1 MLGRE
6 KTENY
11 LKVILRLQERTRIV
25 RAVEIASELGVS
37 RATVSVAL
45 KDLRLFGYITMLGDR
60 GIILT
65 EEGRMIAQS
74 VTERYRFY
82 SEMLRSIG
90 ISPKTADQDACYL
103 EHGLSQETFDALKT
117 YFRQKKEC

>member
-6 KTENY
+6 KIENY
-11 LKVILRLQERTRIV
+11 LKVILRLQERNRMV

-45 KDLRLFGYITMLGDR
+45 KDLRQFGYITLLDDR
-60 GIILT
+60 GILLT
-65 EEGRMIAQS
+65 EEGRTIAQT
-74 VTERYRFY
+74 VTERYRFF
-82 SEMLRSIG
+82 SEMLRTIG

-103 EHGLSQETFDALKT
+103 EHGLSQETFDALRE
-117 YFRQKKEC
+117 YFGTK